1 MLFLKAGAPRT
12 RHIYSQSLVAAYIY
26 GVSAGH
32 QLLEIDYLGFGHKKC
47 LKFNFLKLLESEQ
60 MHTMYPC
67 RPKLCLVCSKTAAE
81 AEMQL

>member
-32 QLLEIDYLGFGHKKC
+32 QLLEIDYLGNRWSDFDMS
-47 LKFNFLKLLESEQ
+47 FIRS
-60 MHTMYPC
+60 
-67 RPKLCLVCSKTAAE
+67 A
-81 AEMQL
+81 